1 MSLIQQLW
9 IGSVLAAISFF
20 FAGVLTG
27 RLRERRLGAAA
38 THAGDSAALAQARAE
53 LAELRASEARASEV
67 ARAAQAEA
75 AQLAASR
82 VAMPAR
88 GANDAQELEALRRKL
103 AETEAALGA
112 EQARARHAE
121 QRGAPASGQL
131 THQAQELQGR
141 LGDVERLLAERSTQ
155 LRDAIS
161 QVELLKSRASEAD
174 ALRAESVRLR
184 TQANEMEFLTKEV
197 ERLSEALRSAKSL
210 ALGGQA
216 RPPRP
221 ARPAEVQAGST
232 SEALAGA
239 IARFT
244 DAHVRGVA
252 IADNAGFPIASHG
265 EDGIELAAYAAM
277 MHDVAQRARQF
288 LPLAGAA
295 SIELLDEQGARVT
308 VWPFDVSGDRLLLAS
323 LAVQPT
329 DPERVE
335 TALAEV
341 AGILA
346 PGTFGAQSSA

>member
-1 MSLIQQLW
+1 MSLIHQLW
-9 IGSVLAAISFF
+9 IGSLLAAVAFF
-20 FAGVLTG
+20 IAGLLTG
-27 RLRERRLGAAA
+27 RLRQRGAEGARC
-38 THAGDSAALAQARAE
+38 GEDSAALAQARAE
-53 LAELRASEARASEV
+53 LTELRASEARAQEAAAA
-67 ARAAQAEA
+67 ARAEA

-82 VAMPAR
+82 AAAPGR
-88 GANDAQELEALRRKL
+88 GAKEAQELEALRRKL

-112 EQARARHAE
+112 EQAKARHLERRAE
-121 QRGAPASGQL
+121 PAGEL
-131 THQAQELQGR
+131 TREAQELQGR
-141 LGDVERLLAERSTQ
+141 LGDVERLLAERSSQ

-174 ALRAESVRLR
+174 ALRAEYVRLR

-210 ALGGQA
+210 ALGGRA

-221 ARPAEVQAGST
+221 SRPVDVQAGSIT
-232 SEALAGA
+232 DALAGA
-239 IARFT
+239 ITRFT

-265 EDGIELAAYAAM
+265 DDGIELAAYAAM
-277 MHDVAQRARQF
+277 MHDVAQRAKQF
-288 LPLAGAA
+288 LPMSAPV

-323 LAVQPT
+323 LAVAPAE
-329 DPERVE
+329 PERVE
-335 TALAEV
+335 TTLAEV

-346 PGTFGAQSSA
+346 PGKFGAQSSA